1 MADLPSD
8 CRVFAAARK
17 RMVREQLSE
26 FPPKVRAAMATVPR
40 HAFLPEEKQT
50 YAHADGPV
58 PIGFGQTI
66 SQPYIVA
73 LMTTQ
78 LAPQPTDRVL
88 EIGTGSGYQA
98 AVLAQLVAAVFTI
111 EIIEPLAQRAAASLR
126 RLGYANVHQR
136 IGDGSGGWPEA
147 APFDA
152 VIVTCAPTQIP
163 QPLIAQLK
171 DGGRLVIPLGPAH
184 DQKLM
189 LFHKTPSRLETR
201 AVVPVRFVPMTGE
214 PPNPARGPRAL
225 PNQPHG
231 CG

>member
-152 VIVTCAPTQIP
+152 VIVTCAPKRLP
-163 QPLIAQLK
+163 APLVGQLQ
-171 DGGRLVIPLGPAH
+171 DGGRLIIPLGPRR
-184 DQKLM
+184 DQKL
-189 LFHKTPSRLETR
+189 FIYQKAEGRLVEQ
-201 AVVPVRFVPMTGE
+201 AQYPVSFVPMTGKIQT
-214 PPNPARGPRAL
+214 ASRAII
-225 PNQPHG
+225 
-231 CG
+231 